1 MKLLYLNQVLAI
13 MLGLIYL
20 RLDINQGGVMTVKL
34 LYLNQV
40 LAIML
45 GLIYLRLDINQEG
58 VMNVNGVLFLF
69 LMNATMVNVFAV
81 ANVSTR
87 DSTTSIYTYA
97 CTNHLRY
104 LYCVFGCMC
113 DVSFSITASETH
125 WVGRQSQTHQFISSQ
140 KAFLMAKMI
149 ILERKK
155 SYGSPYCFF
164 FCVIENV
171 FDYRKCNFVKKIV
184 WRVATHLMR

>member
-1 MKLLYLNQVLAI
+1 MTVKLLYLNQVLAI

-20 RLDINQGGVMTVKL
+20 RLDINQEGVMTVKL

-87 DSTTSIYTYA
+87 DHITYMLVLTILAIYIV
-97 CTNHLRY
+97 Y
-104 LYCVFGCMC
+104 LGVCVMFL
-113 DVSFSITASETH
+113 F
-125 WVGRQSQTHQFISSQ
+125 QSLLQ
-140 KAFLMAKMI
+140 KHI
-149 ILERKK
+149 
-155 SYGSPYCFF
+155 G
-164 FCVIENV
+164 
-171 FDYRKCNFVKKIV
+171 
-184 WRVATHLMR
+184 